1 MGISALRAETL
12 TPLLQRAQALITAT
26 MGRDG
31 LTVPGW
37 RRDDQPGE
45 DEPGDDEP
53 GEDEAGVD
61 G

>member
-12 TPLLQRAQALITAT
+12 TPLLQRAQDLITAT

-45 DEPGDDEP
+45 DEPGFDEP
-53 GEDEAGVD
+53 GVD